1 MIFKYLTKSFYI
13 NLSIIFLIFFLD
25 RASKLYVIYLDKKN
39 LNSKLFSS
47 EFLNIDLIW
56 NEGIAF
62 GLFSFNQNNLG
73 SDIFNSAYLNIVL
86 IWNKGIA
93 FGLFSFNESHL
104 YNILSLIISIIVV
117 ILVIMSLK
125 SHGFKRY
132 SLLMIVGGALGNLH
146 DRIFF
151 NAVPDFIDFHIGNF
165 HWFIFNVSDI
175 FITLGVIS
183 MIVLELADNKTEET
197 K

>member
-1 MIFKYLTKSFYI
+1 MILRFLSKNFYISFSIISLIYLLDRLTK
-13 NLSIIFLIFFLD
+13 IF
-25 RASKLYVIYLDKKN
+25 VIQLDK
-39 LNSKLFSS
+39 NSL
-47 EFLNIDLIW
+47 
-56 NEGIAF
+56 
-62 GLFSFNQNNLG
+62 GL
-73 SDIFNSAYLNIVL
+73 DIFSSAYLNIVL

-93 FGLFSFNESHL
+93 FGLFSFDESHL
-104 YNILSLIISIIVV
+104 YNILSLIISIIVA

-125 SHGFKRY
+125 SEGFKRY

-151 NAVPDFIDFHIGNF
+151 NAVPDFIDFHVGNF

-183 MIVLELADNKTEET
+183 MIVLELLDNKKT
-197 K
+197 

>member
-1 MIFKYLTKSFYI
+1 MMFKFLSKNFYI
-13 NLSIIFLIFFLD
+13 SFSILALIYFLD
-25 RASKLYVIYLDKKN
+25 RLTKIYIIQ
-39 LNSKLFSS
+39 LNK
-47 EFLNIDLIW
+47 
-56 NEGIAF
+56 
-62 GLFSFNQNNLG
+62 NNLG

-104 YNILSLIISIIVV
+104 YNILSLIISIIVL
-117 ILVIMSLK
+117 ILVVMSLK
-125 SHGFKRY
+125 SNGLKRY

-151 NAVPDFIDFHIGNF
+151 SAVPDFIDFHIGDF

-175 FITLGVIS
+175 FITIGVIS
-183 MIVLELADNKTEET
+183 MIILELINNDK
-197 K
+197 KI